1 MDGCQPNMRQNNN
14 EKSVEKCM
22 DEYLK
27 SIGFHRK
34 KIAKD
39 GSCLFRAVAEQV
51 LHCQS
56 LHTKVRAT
64 CVQYLKKNKENYAAF
79 IEGDFEEYIMK
90 LEDPQHWVGEV
101 EICAL
106 ALMYKSDFII
116 FQTPGKP
123 PVQITDN
130 GFNDKV
136 RLCFLNGNHYD
147 SVYPIAHVKNAA
159 LCQSVLYEL
168 LYERVCGTDHSVVA
182 PCLKGG
188 TGNRGNDLLEDDPDN
203 EQCRSSDE
211 SDLEGEDA
219 LWSQD
224 GPAGPAA
231 RGLTVKGRGS
241 RGPPFSNR
249 VRRSL
254 NPFLYRNTEYDVWVK
269 SKRAQQKLDFCIAAG
284 MQYTVG
290 DKCKVRL
297 DNGGRYYGAYI
308 QEVSPDN
315 GPVTVF
321 IEELGKKHTV
331 SLWNLRPPTDDT
343 LSWSTVARDGKRLNN
358 GSAPNSDW
366 EGRGRG
372 RKSGK
377 PSTPSATPSVSQ
389 AKGPSQSGGRG
400 VQKQHSWPLQ
410 ATVEEG
416 GARSTNTRCL

>member
-1 MDGCQPNMRQNNN
+1 
-14 EKSVEKCM
+14 
-22 DEYLK
+22 
-27 SIGFHRK
+27 
-34 KIAKD
+34 
-39 GSCLFRAVAEQV
+39 
-51 LHCQS
+51 
-56 LHTKVRAT
+56 
-64 CVQYLKKNKENYAAF
+64 
-79 IEGDFEEYIMK
+79 
-90 LEDPQHWVGEV
+90 
-101 EICAL
+101 
-106 ALMYKSDFII
+106 MYKSDFII

-168 LYERVCGTDHSVVA
+168 LYERVCGTDRSMVA

-224 GPAGPAA
+224 GPVGPAA
-231 RGLTVKGRGS
+231 HRGLTVKGRGG
-241 RGPPFSNR
+241 RGQHFSNR

-308 QEVSPDN
+308 QDVSPDN

-331 SLWNLRPPTDDT
+331 SLWNLRPPTDEM

-377 PSTPSATPSVSQ
+377 PSTPSATLSVSQ
-389 AKGPSQSGGRG
+389 AKDPSHSGGRG
-400 VQKQHSWPLQ
+400 VQKQHSWPPQ
-410 ATVEEG
+410 ATVEEEG
-416 GARSTNTRCL
+416 VRSTPHLNTRRPSSSSVSEAAAAAFGLSEAQRLAKEEEQRSMALLEIELRDERSFPALGVRRRVSGV